1 MSIKYVDMIEL
12 LRKIVK
18 KNNLIKQ
25 KMVLMKIFLLLMTIK
40 VVFKK
45 VFLKRQEKIK
55 LMTMQ
60 VI

>member
-45 VFLKRQEKIK
+45 VILKRQEKIK